1 MLQHFRLHA
10 LVGYGAPTETLSAVL
25 VTMEEHVGRLT
36 QVQSGTVISY
46 GLDLGGA
53 QSIRETDHAGV
64 AAEASAFTA
73 KKRFSWA
80 GRGV

>member
-1 MLQHFRLHA
+1 M
-10 LVGYGAPTETLSAVL
+10 TLSAVP
-25 VTMEEHVGRLT
+25 VTMEGNTGRLT

-64 AAEASAFTA
+64 AAEA
-73 KKRFSWA
+73 
-80 GRGV
+80 G